1 MTEEHQR
8 MIYAV
13 AYARV
18 STDDHDQN
26 PESQLVAIRNWAK
39 TKGITILEEFQDK
52 STGTNAD
59 RKGLSDMIGYLN
71 MNAAFLNP
79 GKITKIIVLDADR
92 LSRNM
97 KDTNKILD
105 LFDRLGVELTY
116 VANDSLNLNTVEG
129 MIINAVKAGAAQ
141 SFTDGHSLKI
151 KAGLERARQEG
162 KKIGRPSKRSDDAI
176 NCDMLVEFA
185 KRGYSLRSLEKTFKC
200 NKNTLSRRL
209 KDCGKLD
216 EFKKQYEL
224 SKNRQNMDNPTTD
237 H

>member
-1 MTEEHQR
+1 MAEGHQR
-8 MIYAV
+8 TIYAV

-39 TKGITILEEFQDK
+39 SKGVTILEEFQDK

-59 RKGLSDMIGYLN
+59 REGLSNMIGFLN
-71 MNAAFLNP
+71 MNAAFLEP
-79 GKITKIIVLDADR
+79 GKVTKVIVLDADR

-116 VANDSLNLNTVEG
+116 VANDSLNINTVEG

-151 KAGLERARQEG
+151 KAGQERARLEG
-162 KKIGRPSKRSDDAI
+162 KHIGRPSKRGDEAI

-185 KRGYSLRSLEKTFKC
+185 KHGYSLRSLESVYKV

-209 KDCGKLD
+209 KDCNKLD
-216 EFKKQYEL
+216 EFKKQYEIA
-224 SKNRQNMDNPTTD
+224 KQQQKQVIAQID